1 MRLTSK
7 ILMAVI
13 LFTAVSASAQQPI
26 PQGAMI
32 LMKTYSHFVKGYE
45 NGYLLISDGTKSLY
59 DDRREKTFLQ
69 KLDDSDPEDM
79 FAFKYDRNSWTPE
92 YLQDAGRSR
101 CEPLFKKMYG
111 ASEAEVRKSLVSV
124 DWFGGKVLFT
134 KNNGVGKTPGTSPL
148 PQVIRLIPVAQGKR
162 CQPPECPLLWHD
174 Y

>member
-7 ILMAVI
+7 ILTAVI

-32 LMKTYSHFVKGYE
+32 LMKTYPHFVKGYE
-45 NGYLLISDGTKSLY
+45 NGYLLMSDGTKLLY
-59 DDRREKTFLQ
+59 DDGREKTFLQ

-79 FAFKYDRNSWTPE
+79 FAFKYDRKSWTPE

-111 ASEAEVRKSLVSV
+111 ASEAEVRRASSV
-124 DWFGGKVLFT
+124 
-134 KNNGVGKTPGTSPL
+134 
-148 PQVIRLIPVAQGKR
+148 
-162 CQPPECPLLWHD
+162 
-174 Y
+174 

>member
-32 LMKTYSHFVKGYE
+32 LMKTYPHFVKGYE
-45 NGYLLISDGTKSLY
+45 NGYLLMSDGTKLLY
-59 DDRREKTFLQ
+59 DDGREKTFLQ

-111 ASEAEVRKSLVSV
+111 ASEAEVERASSV
-124 DWFGGKVLFT
+124 YLGLEERCCSPETTVPQTVFVL
-134 KNNGVGKTPGTSPL
+134 SP
-148 PQVIRLIPVAQGKR
+148 RNWSNTRNYIPI
-162 CQPPECPLLWHD
+162 
-174 Y
+174 

>member
-7 ILMAVI
+7 ILTAVI

-32 LMKTYSHFVKGYE
+32 LMKTYPHFVKGYE
-45 NGYLLISDGTKSLY
+45 NGYLLMSDGTKLLY
-59 DDRREKTFLQ
+59 DDGREKTFLQ

-79 FAFKYDRNSWTPE
+79 FAFKYDRKAWTPE

-134 KNNGVGKTPGTSPL
+134 KNN
-148 PQVIRLIPVAQGKR
+148 
-162 CQPPECPLLWHD
+162 
-174 Y
+174 

>member
-13 LFTAVSASAQQPI
+13 LFTAVSASAQQLI

-32 LMKTYSHFVKGYE
+32 LMKTYPHFVKGYE
-45 NGYLLISDGTKSLY
+45 NGYLLMSDGTKLLY
-59 DDRREKTFLQ
+59 DDGREKTFLQ

-79 FAFKYDRNSWTPE
+79 FAFKYDRKSWTPE

-111 ASEAEVRKSLVSV
+111 ASEAEVRKNLISVS
-124 DWFGGKVLFT
+124 WFGGKVLFLQEQRCRRQSSCCRQGT
-134 KNNGVGKTPGTSPL
+134 GATPGTTPL
-148 PQVIRLIPVAQGKR
+148 PEVIRYLPMA
-162 CQPPECPLLWHD
+162 
-174 Y
+174 